1 MLCHRQNYS
10 DRRSSIFFSQY
21 KNVAKR
27 TFYEKSN
34 TIELIS
40 ASIIT
45 FLSDLLYF
53 PIAYFL
59 DYNTV
64 RIYLFIF
71 ISRSFLILKNLKE
84 DPKCTKDLIPKS
96 QHRRRPNLDH
106 YEQQK
111 ETQIKE

>member
-1 MLCHRQNYS
+1 MLCRRQNYS

-27 TFYEKSN
+27 ALYEKFN

-64 RIYLFIF
+64 RIYLFIYF
-71 ISRSFLILKNLKE
+71 YLKKFPDSKKFERGPQMHQGLN
-84 DPKCTKDLIPKS
+84 T
-96 QHRRRPNLDH
+96 
-106 YEQQK
+106 
-111 ETQIKE
+111 